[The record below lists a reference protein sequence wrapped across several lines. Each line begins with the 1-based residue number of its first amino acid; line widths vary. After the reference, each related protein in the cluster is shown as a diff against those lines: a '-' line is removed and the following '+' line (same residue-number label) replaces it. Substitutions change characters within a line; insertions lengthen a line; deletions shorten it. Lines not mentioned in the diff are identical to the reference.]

1 MSLTVTLVPC
11 LKDNYAYLLADRD
24 AGLCAV
30 VDPSEPGP
38 VKAALAKSGLKL
50 THILN
55 THHHWDHTGGNE
67 ALKAEFGAIVVGPG
81 KDRDRIPGIDEG
93 VSEDTGWTFG
103 PHRARILE
111 VPAHTKGAITFVFGD
126 IAFTGDTLF
135 AMGCGRLFEG
145 DPPMMWNSLSKLMT
159 LPGDTK
165 IYCGHEY
172 TLSNGRF
179 APTLEPNNAD
189 LKARMREVEAAR
201 AKNEPTIPSTMELE
215 KKTNPFLRPNSPELR
230 RSLGMENASDVEV
243 FGETRK
249 RKDSFCFFHCHGPR
263 LRATQLNSGKGWGNI
278 SD

>member
-11 LKDNYAYLLADRD
+11 LKDNYAYLLADSE

-30 VDPSEPGP
+30 VDPSEPEP
-38 VKAALAKSGLKL
+38 VKAALARTGQKL

-55 THHHWDHTGGNE
+55 THHHWDHTGGNQ
-67 ALKAEFGAIVVGPG
+67 ALKDEFGARVIGPA

-93 VSEDTGWTFG
+93 VSEDSGWTFG
-103 PHRARILE
+103 RHRVRILE
-111 VPAHTKGAITFVFGD
+111 VPAHTRGAITFVFGD

-159 LPGDTK
+159 LADDTK

-179 APTLEPNNAD
+179 ALTLEPNNAD
-189 LKARMREVEAAR
+189 LKARMKEVEAAR
-201 AKNEPTIPSTMELE
+201 AKNEPTIPSTMGLE
-215 KKTNPFLRPNSPELR
+215 KKTNPFLRPTSSELR
-230 RSLGMENASDVEV
+230 RTLGMENASDVEV
-243 FGETRK
+243 FGETRR
-249 RKDSFCFFHCHGPR
+249 RKDSF
-263 LRATQLNSGKGWGNI
+263 
-278 SD
+278 